1 MANTLLI
8 KRSTAT
14 AAPSTLENGELAYS
28 QVGATGKL
36 YIGRPGGTTGDVDA
50 IGGKYYVD
58 RSETAYGW
66 GNHALAGYLTT
77 QYSLPE
83 ATSAVRGGIEL
94 FSDTDQSV
102 AANAVSSTASRTY
115 GIQLNSAGQA
125 VVNVP
130 WVDTNT
136 FYTLPVATSTVLGGI
151 ELFSSIDQTVAAN
164 AITTTASRT
173 YGLQL
178 NAWNQGVINVPWTDT
193 LYTLPVA
200 TDTALG
206 GIELFSNVD
215 QSVAANA
222 VTTTAGRTY
231 GIQLNA
237 ANQAVVNVPWTDT
250 TQTTVANLSGG
261 SAGTLPYQ
269 SGANATAML
278 AAGTSGYILRANGAA
293 APSWTINDLTSFP
306 TSNFK
311 KSVKVAT
318 TANITLSGLQ
328 TIDGVL
334 LVNGDRVLVK
344 NQTALPE
351 NGIYIALSGTW
362 ARSTAADGSNE
373 IDSAVVGVEA
383 GTENGG
389 LFYTNVFKSTDVV
402 GTTLMP
408 WYKVTT
414 ELDQTTTNTANKI
427 VQRDGSGNFSA
438 GTITATGFSGSG
450 ASLTSLNASN
460 LSSGTVPDARISGSY
475 TGMTNLTGTGTVDF
489 SKFYGNGAD
498 TAALPSFSWT
508 TDPNTGIWN
517 SAADTIGFTT
527 GGTNRITINSSG
539 ISGAGS
545 GLTSLNA
552 SNLASG
558 TVPVARIPALG
569 YLPISGGTLTGALT
583 VTGDFT
589 VNGTITTV
597 NTEEVTIADNNIR
610 LNGNF
615 LTGIPSE
622 NAGIS
627 VRRGGFADV
636 ALQWNEGTDKWEV
649 TTDGSVYSNLLT
661 AANFPTE
668 FTGTIDG
675 GTF

>member
-28 QVGATGKL
+28 HVGTTGKL

-50 IGGKYYVD
+50 IGGKYYID

-66 GNHALAGYLTT
+66 GNHASAGYLTV

-83 ATSAVRGGIEL
+83 ATSTARGGIEL
-94 FSDTDQSV
+94 FSNTDQSV

-130 WVDTNT
+130 W
-136 FYTLPVATSTVLGGI
+136 
-151 ELFSSIDQTVAAN
+151 
-164 AITTTASRT
+164 
-173 YGLQL
+173 
-178 NAWNQGVINVPWTDT
+178 TDAV
-193 LYTLPVA
+193 YILPVA

-215 QSVAANA
+215 QTVAANA

-250 TQTTVANLSGG
+250 PQTTVANLSGG
-261 SAGTLPYQ
+261 NAGTLPYQ
-269 SGANATAML
+269 SGANATSML

-328 TIDGVL
+328 TIDGVAL
-334 LVNGDRVLVK
+334 INGDRVLVK
-344 NQTALPE
+344 NQTSLPT
-351 NGIYIALSGTW
+351 NGIYTALSGIW
-362 ARSTAADGSNE
+362 VRSTAADGSNE

-383 GTENGG
+383 GTVNGG

-402 GTTLMP
+402 GTTIMP
-408 WYKVTT
+408 WYKITT
-414 ELDQTTTNTANKI
+414 ELDQATTNTANKI

-460 LSSGTVPDARISGSY
+460 LGSGTVPDARISGSY

-508 TDPNTGIWN
+508 TDPNTGMW
-517 SAADTIGFTT
+517 SAGTDAIGFTT
-527 GGTNRITINSSG
+527 NGTNRITINSSG

-569 YLPISGGTLTGALT
+569 YLPIGGGTLTGPLT
-583 VTGDFT
+583 VTGNFT

-597 NTEEVTIADNNIR
+597 NTEEVTIADNIIR

-627 VRRGGFADV
+627 VRRGGFPDV
-636 ALQWNEGTDKWEV
+636 ALQWNEANDKWEV
-649 TTDGSVYSNLLT
+649 TTDGSVYANILT
-661 AANFPTE
+661 DIVP
-668 FTGTIDG
+668 IDG

>member
-14 AAPSTLENGELAYS
+14 TAPSTLENGELAYS

-102 AANAVSSTASRTY
+102 AANAVSATASRTY
-115 GIQLNSAGQA
+115 GIQLNAAGQA

-130 WVDTNT
+130 WADTNT
-136 FYTLPVATSTVLGGI
+136 V
-151 ELFSSIDQTVAAN
+151 
-164 AITTTASRT
+164 
-173 YGLQL
+173 
-178 NAWNQGVINVPWTDT
+178 
-193 LYTLPVA
+193 YTLPVA
-200 TDTALG
+200 TDVALG

-215 QSVAANA
+215 QTVAANA
-222 VTTTAGRTY
+222 VTTTANRTY

-237 ANQAVVNVPWTDT
+237 ANQAVVNVPWTDS

-269 SGANATAML
+269 SGANTTSML

-293 APSWTINDLTSFP
+293 APSWTPNDLTSFP

-344 NQTALPE
+344 NQTSLPT
-351 NGIYIALSGTW
+351 NGIYVALSGAWT
-362 ARSTAADGSNE
+362 RSTAADGSNE

-383 GTENGG
+383 GTVNGG
-389 LFYTNVFKSTDVV
+389 LFYTNVFKSTDTV

-414 ELDQTTTNTANKI
+414 ELDQTTANTANKI

-450 ASLTSLNASN
+450 LSLTALNASN
-460 LSSGTVPDARISGSY
+460 LGSGTVPDARISGSY

-489 SKFYGNGAD
+489 SKFLGNGAD

-508 TDPNTGIWN
+508 TDPNTGMWN

-558 TVPVARIPALG
+558 TVPVARIPALS

-597 NTEEVTIADNNIR
+597 NTEEVTIADNIIR

-627 VRRGGFADV
+627 VRRGGYADV
-636 ALQWNEGTDKWEV
+636 ALLWNETNDKWEV
-649 TTDGSVYSNLLT
+649 TTDGTVYSNLLT